1 MTYDEMRYWITWYWW
16 QVYLRSQRPDPGTH
30 A

>member
-1 MTYDEMRYWITWYWW
+1 MTYDEMVQWFIWYWW
-16 QVYLRSQRPDPGTH
+16 QRYLDSQRPDPGTH